1 MSGLGAPAAERPEI
15 KRAVQS
21 FWNVHPCGAKFTT
34 YQPGTPEFFRAV
46 EEHRYRLEPHI
57 SEMAAFREAKGK
69 RVLEIGCGLGTDGA
83 QFAQAGANY
92 VGMDLSAAS
101 VVLAGRNLQQRGV
114 PANCLV
120 SDAEALPFADCTFDV
135 VYSHG
140 VLHHTPNLP
149 AAVAEVHRVLRPGG
163 RAIVMMYHKAS
174 LNYYLGILFLRR
186 LGALLLS
193 TDFGIG
199 LGQRLSGDSLE
210 HLRQHAERF
219 REQRWRY
226 LRGQAWLNNNTDG
239 VGNPLSRVLTRHEIT
254 ELFRRFSRV
263 RTAVRF
269 LHMEWVPLA
278 RQILRGKMQEMLGR
292 RWGWHLYVVA
302 DK

>member
-1 MSGLGAPAAERPEI
+1 MGSSLIEKPEI
-15 KRAVQS
+15 KKEVQS
-21 FWNVHPCGAKFTT
+21 YWNDRPCGAKFTD
-34 YQPGTPEFFRAV
+34 YEPGTREFFRAV

-57 SEMAAFREAKGK
+57 REMAGFGETKGK

-92 VGMDLSAAS
+92 VGMDLSA
-101 VVLAGRNLQQRGV
+101 VGLAKRNLQQREL

-120 SDAEALPFADCTFDV
+120 SDAEALPFADGSFDI

-149 AAVAEVHRVLRPGG
+149 AAVAEVYRVLRPGG
-163 RAIVMMYHKAS
+163 RAIVMMYHRAA
-174 LNYYLGILFLRR
+174 LNYYGGILFLRR

-193 TDFGIG
+193 TDVGVR
-199 LGQRLSGDSLE
+199 LGHRLSGDSVE

-219 REQRWRY
+219 RQQRWQY
-226 LRGQAWLNNNTDG
+226 LRGDVWLNNNTDG
-239 VGNPLSRVLTRHEIT
+239 VGNPLSRVLTRREIS

-263 RTAVRF
+263 RTSVRF
-269 LHMEWVPLA
+269 LHMEWVPVL
-278 RQILRGKMQEMLGR
+278 RKLLRGKAGEMLGR